1 MHKVIQTLVVVKT
14 VVKSEQQEVVRDKFS
29 PKPCLK
35 SEAAILYRCRHNS
48 IIKCI
53 ESFETKESISMVT
66 ESCEGGDLWTY
77 MMNRNIVTFN
87 ENRLRE
93 IVRRIAEGLEY
104 IHSKGIVHHNLKLE
118 NILMS
123 DNTDQAIPVIC
134 DFSQAK

>member
-1 MHKVIQTLVVVKT
+1 
-14 VVKSEQQEVVRDKFS
+14 
-29 PKPCLK
+29 
-35 SEAAILYRCRHNS
+35 
-48 IIKCI
+48 
-53 ESFETKESISMVT
+53 MVT